1 MTFDCRNRLVSQD
14 AYQSHCVV
22 LHGDR
27 LRCVV
32 AGPVG
37 RAAVLP
43 AAVRAPGID
52 RGGSVPRD

>member
-1 MTFDCRNRLVSQD
+1 
-14 AYQSHCVV
+14 V
-22 LHGDR
+22 LT
-27 LRCVV
+27 VV